1 MMPNFKKTGPFS
13 FVADRD
19 GDMKVPAEVI
29 ASDILMRS
37 LRESKNEGSLQQL
50 LNVAMMPGIIWK
62 ALAMPDVHQGYGF
75 PIGGVAAFDAEEGL
89 VSPGGVGYDI
99 NCGIMLLKTDL
110 AYNEVKPKT
119 PEIVD
124 RLFSSIPTGNNKSGM
139 QLNSSSLIEKIAR
152 EGCMWAEEM
161 GYCTSEDRARMEDG
175 GSLPVNSSSPL
186 SASAKSRGMNQLLSI
201 GGGNHFIE
209 VQRVDHI
216 SDTQKAKILGIE
228 EGQVM
233 VMVHTGS
240 RGLGHQVATDFM
252 QLLSSKA
259 EGSVIHPK
267 DPQLNSAHIKSRLAE
282 RYLDAM
288 NSAAN
293 FAHVNRALIMWK
305 IRKIFSDIFGMDEYR
320 VSLLYSLSHNMVKI
334 ENHNVDGSNIDL
346 VVHRKGATRAFG
358 PSRFS
363 VKSPFSLTGQPVI
376 VPGDMGTA
384 SYLLSGID
392 SNDSISLES
401 ACHGAGRIMSRHTAL
416 SSFKY
421 SDIITDLKKSDIV
434 AKAATRNGLIEES
447 PGNYKNIDEVVRV
460 ASESGISCI
469 VCRMKPMGVIKG

>member
-1 MMPNFKKTGPFS
+1 MAIFKKTGPFS
-13 FVADRD
+13 FTAERE
-19 GDMKVPAEVI
+19 GEMKVPAEVI
-29 ASDILMRS
+29 ASDTLMQS
-37 LRESKNEGSLQQL
+37 LKESKNEGSLKQL

-110 AYNEVKPKT
+110 DYNEVKPKIT
-119 PEIVD
+119 EIVD
-124 RLFSSIPTGNNKSGM
+124 RLFSSVPTGNNKSGM
-139 QLNSSSLIEKIAR
+139 KLNGTSVIEEIAR
-152 EGCMWAEEM
+152 EGCIWAEEN
-161 GYCTSEDRARMEDG
+161 GYCTSGDRDRMEDR

-209 VQRVDHI
+209 VQKVDRV
-216 SDTQKAKILGIE
+216 SDQQKSKILGVE

-233 VMVHTGS
+233 IMIHTGS

-252 QLLSSKA
+252 QLLSSKP

-267 DPQLNSAHIKSRLAE
+267 DPQLISAHIKSRLAG

-288 NSAAN
+288 NAAAN
-293 FAHVNRALIMWK
+293 FASVNRALIMWK
-305 IRKIFSDIFGMDEYR
+305 IRKIFSDIFRMDEYEI
-320 VSLLYSLSHNMVKI
+320 SPLYSLSHNMAKI
-334 ENHNVDGSNIDL
+334 ENHNVDGNKIDM

-358 PSRFS
+358 PSRFPES
-363 VKSPFSLTGQPVI
+363 SPFSLTGQPVI

-384 SYLLSGID
+384 SYLLSG
-392 SNDSISLES
+392 NDNNDCISLES

-416 SSFKY
+416 SSFRY
-421 SDIITDLKKSDIV
+421 SDIIADLKKADIV
-434 AKAATRNGLIEES
+434 ARAATNNGLVEES

-460 ASESGISCI
+460 AAESGISGI

>member
-1 MMPNFKKTGPFS
+1 
-13 FVADRD
+13 
-19 GDMKVPAEVI
+19 MKVPAEVI
-29 ASDILMRS
+29 ASDTLMQS
-37 LRESKNEGSLQQL
+37 LKESKNEGSLKQL

-110 AYNEVKPKT
+110 DYNEVKPKIT
-119 PEIVD
+119 EIVD
-124 RLFSSIPTGNNKSGM
+124 RLFSSVPTGNNKSGM
-139 QLNSSSLIEKIAR
+139 KLNGTSVIEEIAR
-152 EGCMWAEEM
+152 EGCIWAEEN
-161 GYCTSEDRARMEDG
+161 GYCTSGDRDRMEDR

-209 VQRVDHI
+209 VQKVDRV
-216 SDTQKAKILGIE
+216 SDQQKSKILGVE

-233 VMVHTGS
+233 IMIHTGS

-252 QLLSSKA
+252 QLLSSKP

-267 DPQLNSAHIKSRLAE
+267 DPQLISAHIKSRLAG

-288 NSAAN
+288 NAAAN
-293 FAHVNRALIMWK
+293 FASVNRALIMWK
-305 IRKIFSDIFGMDEYR
+305 IRKIFSDIFRMDEYEI
-320 VSLLYSLSHNMVKI
+320 SPLYSLSHNMAKI
-334 ENHNVDGSNIDL
+334 ENHNVDGNKIDM

-358 PSRFS
+358 PSRFPES
-363 VKSPFSLTGQPVI
+363 SPFSLTGQPVI

-384 SYLLSGID
+384 SYLLSG
-392 SNDSISLES
+392 NDNNDCISLES

-416 SSFKY
+416 SSFRY
-421 SDIITDLKKSDIV
+421 SDIIADLKKADIV
-434 AKAATRNGLIEES
+434 ARAATNNGLVEES

-460 ASESGISCI
+460 AAESGISGI

>member
-1 MMPNFKKTGPFS
+1 MAIFKKTGPFS
-13 FVADRD
+13 FTAEREDE
-19 GDMKVPAEVI
+19 MKVPAEVI
-29 ASDILMRS
+29 ASDTLMQS
-37 LRESKNEGSLQQL
+37 LKESKNEGSLKQL

-110 AYNEVKPKT
+110 NYNEVKPKIT
-119 PEIVD
+119 EIVD
-124 RLFSSIPTGNNKSGM
+124 RLFSSVPTGNNKSGM
-139 QLNSSSLIEKIAR
+139 KLNDTSVIEEIAR
-152 EGCMWAEEM
+152 QGCFWAEEN
-161 GYCTSEDRARMEDG
+161 GYCTSGDRDRMEDR

-186 SASAKSRGMNQLLSI
+186 SASAKARGMNQLLSI

-209 VQRVDHI
+209 VQKVDRV
-216 SDTQKAKILGIE
+216 SDQQKSKILGVE

-233 VMVHTGS
+233 IMIHTGS

-252 QLLSSKA
+252 QLLSSKP

-267 DPQLNSAHIKSRLAE
+267 DPQLISAHIKSRLAG

-288 NSAAN
+288 NAAAN
-293 FAHVNRALIMWK
+293 FASVNRALIMWK
-305 IRKIFSDIFGMDEYR
+305 IRKIFSDIFRVDEYEI
-320 VSLLYSLSHNMVKI
+320 SLLYSLSHNMAKI
-334 ENHNVDGSNIDL
+334 ENHSVDGNKIDL

-358 PSRFS
+358 PSRFPES
-363 VKSPFSLTGQPVI
+363 SPFSLTGQPVI

-384 SYLLSGID
+384 SYLLSGKD
-392 SNDSISLES
+392 NNDSISLES

-416 SSFKY
+416 SSFRY
-421 SDIITDLKKSDIV
+421 TDIIADLKRADIV
-434 AKAATRNGLIEES
+434 ARAATHNGLIEES
-447 PGNYKNIDEVVRV
+447 TGNYKNIDEVVRV
-460 ASESGISCI
+460 AAESGISGI